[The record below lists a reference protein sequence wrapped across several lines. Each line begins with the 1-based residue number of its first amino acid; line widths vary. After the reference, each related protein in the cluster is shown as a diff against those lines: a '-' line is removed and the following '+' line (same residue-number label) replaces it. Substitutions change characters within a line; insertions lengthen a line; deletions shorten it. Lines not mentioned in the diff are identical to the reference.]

1 MKKGTILYKGEERI
15 LPKIGNSVL
24 MRFEQQG
31 GRLAKFE
38 EQPLTTAV
46 TLIACALGLPGDPL
60 DHADDLPPFTE
71 LAAIVKDALESSGLT
86 NTDEPG
92 ETAGVAVALSVESS
106 TD

>member
-1 MKKGTILYKGEERI
+1 MKKGTIVYKGAERI
-15 LPKIGNSVL
+15 LPKIGNRVL

-31 GRLAKFE
+31 GSLAKFE

-60 DHADDLPPFTE
+60 DHADDLPPFNE
-71 LAAIVKDALESSGLT
+71 LAAIVKDALELSGLT
-86 NTDEPG
+86 TTDAPG
-92 ETAGVAVALSVESS
+92 EAGGVAAAPSVGSS